1 MLNQKDDEGS
11 FLEKQRMET
20 TTDER
25 NSTQELKRKNGGLRT
40 MPFIIANET
49 FEKVAGVGLQAN
61 MILYLQNEYN
71 LSSAT
76 GATILFL
83 WLAISYFTPIFGAFV
98 SDSYLGRFRVIVLGT
113 VVSLLGMILLWLTA
127 IIPSARPPHCDQK
140 DGNLQ
145 GCASPN
151 AAQMV
156 FLLSSFA
163 LMAIGAGGIR
173 PCSLAFGADQFDKP
187 GGPKNDKTLQ
197 SFFNWYY
204 ASVGMAVMVSVIFVV
219 AIQDMA
225 GWVVGF
231 AVPVGFMLL
240 STVLFLMG
248 SSRYIKVEANK
259 SLLSSFAQVIAAA
272 WKNRHHSLPQNDSDR
287 WYHHKGSN
295 LVVSTEKLSFL
306 NKACVIKN
314 PEKDLDSEGLAIDP
328 WNLCT
333 VKQVEELKA
342 LITVMPIWS
351 TGIMISVTISQH
363 AFPVLQAETMDRS
376 FVGKAKIPAGSL
388 GAFAILTL
396 TIWVAIYD
404 RILVPRIAK
413 FTKRP
418 RGLSNKQRI
427 GIGLLLSCVSTAMAG
442 AVEHQRRA
450 MAIKQGL
457 ADKPKGVV
465 NMSAMWLVP
474 QHCLTGVSEA
484 LNAIGQIE
492 FYYSQFPKTMSSI
505 GVALFSLGMA
515 FGNLLGSLIVAI
527 LSRATRNDG
536 KASWVS
542 NNLNRGHYDYYYWL
556 LSFLSVLN
564 FFYYLFCS
572 KAYGSENNR
581 IWDEGDTI
589 EEEELGKQVGSPIEH
604 AVV

>member
-1 MLNQKDDEGS
+1 
-11 FLEKQRMET
+11 
-20 TTDER
+20 
-25 NSTQELKRKNGGLRT
+25 
-40 MPFIIANET
+40 
-49 FEKVAGVGLQAN
+49 
-61 MILYLQNEYN
+61 
-71 LSSAT
+71 
-76 GATILFL
+76 
-83 WLAISYFTPIFGAFV
+83 
-98 SDSYLGRFRVIVLGT
+98 
-113 VVSLLGMILLWLTA
+113 
-127 IIPSARPPHCDQK
+127 
-140 DGNLQ
+140 
-145 GCASPN
+145 
-151 AAQMV
+151 
-156 FLLSSFA
+156 
-163 LMAIGAGGIR
+163 MAIGAGGIR

-187 GGPKNDKTLQ
+187 GDPKNDKTLQ

-272 WKNRHHSLPQNDSDR
+272 WKNRHHSLPQMIRIDGIITRFKPCS
-287 WYHHKGSN
+287 SN
-295 LVVSTEKLSFL
+295 RKTQVCIINQIKILQHIYDVCDVVNVYNLLAFPLSFL

-342 LITVMPIWS
+342 LIKVMPIWS

-457 ADKPKGVV
+457 ADKPKGIV

-556 LSFLSVLN
+556 LAFLSLLN
-564 FFYYLFCS
+564 FFYYWF
-572 KAYGSENNR
+572 
-581 IWDEGDTI
+581 
-589 EEEELGKQVGSPIEH
+589 
-604 AVV
+604 AVKPMEVRTTAFGMREIP

>member
-1 MLNQKDDEGS
+1 
-11 FLEKQRMET
+11 MET
-20 TTDER
+20 TSDER
-25 NSTQELKRKNGGLRT
+25 NTIQNVKRKKGGLRT

-49 FEKVAGVGLQAN
+49 FEKVAGVGLHAN

-76 GATILFL
+76 GANILFI
-83 WLAISYFTPIFGAFV
+83 WAATSYFTPIIGAFV

-127 IIPSARPPHCDQK
+127 IIPSARPLHCDQK

-151 AAQMV
+151 AAQMM

-163 LMAIGAGGIR
+163 LMAVGAGGIR
-173 PCSLAFGADQFDKP
+173 PCSLAFGADQLDNP
-187 GGPKNDKTLQ
+187 ENPKNDKTLQ

-204 ASVGMAVMVSVIFVV
+204 ASVGISVMVSVIFVV
-219 AIQDMA
+219 AIQDAA

-240 STVLFLMG
+240 SIVLFLMG
-248 SSRYIKVEANK
+248 SSRYVKVKPNT
-259 SLLSSFAQVIAAA
+259 SLLTGFAQVISAA
-272 WKNRHHSLPQNDSDR
+272 WKNKYISLPRSDSDR
-287 WYHHKGSN
+287 WYHHKDST
-295 LVVSTEKLSFL
+295 LVIPTEKLSFL
-306 NKACVIKN
+306 NKACVIIN
-314 PEKDLDSEGLAIDP
+314 PEKDLDKEGLAIDA
-328 WNLCT
+328 WKLCT

-342 LITVMPIWS
+342 LIKVMPIWS
-351 TGIMISVTISQH
+351 TGIMLSATLSQH
-363 AFPVLQAETMDRS
+363 AFPVLQALTMDRHL
-376 FVGKAKIPAGSL
+376 VGKVKIPAASFGV
-388 GAFAILTL
+388 FTILTL

-418 RGLSNKQRI
+418 RGLSNKQRM
-427 GIGLLLSCVSTAMAG
+427 GIGLLLSCISTAIAG
-442 AVEHQRRA
+442 AVEHKRRA
-450 MAIKQGL
+450 MAIREGL
-457 ADKPKGVV
+457 AHKPMGLV

-474 QHCLTGVSEA
+474 QHCVTGLAEA
-484 LNAIGQIE
+484 FNAIGQIE

-515 FGNLLGSLIVAI
+515 FGNLLGSFIVSI
-527 LSRATRNDG
+527 LNRETGKDG
-536 KASWVS
+536 KVSWVA

-556 LSFLSVLN
+556 LASLSVLN
-564 FFYYLFCS
+564 FFYYLLCS
-572 KAYGSENNR
+572 RFYGSENNR
-581 IWDEGDTI
+581 IWDATI
-589 EEEELGKQVGSPIEH
+589 EEKEMDKPVGSPIKH
-604 AVV
+604 SVV